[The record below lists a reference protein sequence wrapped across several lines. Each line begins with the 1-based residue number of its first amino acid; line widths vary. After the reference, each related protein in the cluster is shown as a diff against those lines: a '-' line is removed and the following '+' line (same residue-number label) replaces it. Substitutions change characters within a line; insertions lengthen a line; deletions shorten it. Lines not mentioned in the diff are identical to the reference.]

1 MTKLTEAQIY
11 AEKCGGKCCIQTGPT
26 TFLFSCHRNHLWERP
41 LEVIT
46 KRYDWC
52 PLCPCSR
59 GERTSRYIFED
70 LLGKKFPSRAPKF
83 LNGLRLDGYNEE
95 LQLAFEFNGKQHY
108 ALNPMFHK
116 SGQDLYEQRK
126 RDQKKRNICKEQDIC
141 LIEIPY
147 NVDLYNFIRDSL
159 IKNGYLQN
167 CSN

>member
-1 MTKLTEAQIY
+1 MSNLEEDQIY
-11 AEKCGGKCCIQTGPT
+11 AKKHGGKCCIQTGT
-26 TFLFSCHRNHLWERP
+26 ISFLFSCHRNHLWERP
-41 LEVIT
+41 LKVIT

-108 ALNPMFHK
+108 ALVPKHFHPN
-116 SGQDLYEQRK
+116 GQIDLDNQIK
-126 RDQKKRNICKEQDIC
+126 RDQKKRDLCKQEGIC
-141 LIEIPY
+141 L
-147 NVDLYNFIRDSL
+147 
-159 IKNGYLQN
+159 
-167 CSN
+167 